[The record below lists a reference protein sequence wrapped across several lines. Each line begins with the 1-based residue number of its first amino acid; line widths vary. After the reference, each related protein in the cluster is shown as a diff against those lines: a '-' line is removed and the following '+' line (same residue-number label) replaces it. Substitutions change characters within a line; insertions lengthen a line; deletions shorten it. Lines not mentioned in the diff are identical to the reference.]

1 MLDLAVILAQAAPKV
16 PHDRSVAALLIAGV
30 VVAVVVLI
38 AATVPAGA
46 PVYVVTAGGT
56 YTPPKTGDETPA
68 PRTVLRGDV
77 IPADHVSA
85 LKGTTVETSG
95 PKRLRLLR
103 GLVMGADNRLST
115 SKTVACAWTFAIF
128 FGLLA
133 LLVARW
139 AGDPTGWKAL
149 TDKGLQ
155 EEYLLLLGGPYAA
168 AVIAKYQASNDE
180 TKTTAPPGTGS
191 AKDLVAN
198 DAGQTDL
205 GDFQYVLFN
214 SLALLWYLGELI
226 PHLRAG
232 MPDLPPLLTGLAL
245 TSAGGYSAKKLVG
258 QMVPRLTSVVPPAVK
273 RIDATT
279 IPTVDVYG
287 NNLIVSSAGGSDELD
302 PTVIVGTLKATVS
315 KVTRTGGA
323 DRLEVTLPPTVA
335 DNTPLLIAVVRADG
349 VPAQGPGGAQGVTV
363 TVSPP

>member
-1 MLDLAVILAQAAPKV
+1 M
-16 PHDRSVAALLIAGV
+16 
-30 VVAVVVLI
+30 LI
-38 AATVPAGA
+38 AATVRAGA
-46 PVYVVTAGGT
+46 PVYVVTARGT

-68 PRTVLRGDV
+68 PRTVGKGDV
-77 IPADHVSA
+77 IPADHVPA
-85 LKGTTVETSG
+85 LAGTTVKTSG
-95 PKRLRLLR
+95 PKRLRLLS

-115 SKTVACAWTFAIF
+115 SKTVACAWTYAIF

-168 AVIAKYQASNDE
+168 TVIAKYQASNDE
-180 TKTTAPPGTGS
+180 SKTTAPPGTAG

-198 DAGQTDL
+198 DAGQADL

-214 SLALLWYLGELI
+214 ALALLWYLGELL
-226 PHLRAG
+226 PHLHDG
-232 MPDLPPLLTGLAL
+232 MPDLPALLTGLAL

-258 QMVPRLTSVVPPAVK
+258 QMTPRLTNVVSATVT
-273 RIDATT
+273 RIDANT

-287 NNLIVSSAGGSDELD
+287 ANLIVSSAGGTDELD
-302 PTVIVGTLKATVS
+302 PTVTVGALKATVS
-315 KVTRTGGA
+315 KVTRTGGG
-323 DRLEVTLPPTVA
+323 DRLEVTLPPAVV

-349 VPAQGPGGAQGVTV
+349 VPAQGPAARRA
-363 TVSPP
+363 